1 MSLPNVT
8 TFNIG
13 TGNITYIVNAA
24 AATSSPLAL
33 ATTIMPNF
41 PLQQR
46 VIASSVGN
54 DSGIFFRI
62 VGLNQAGFT
71 VTEFLAG
78 TNATFAQSNLDYSK
92 IISIQGSSSSTVL
105 IPAATANSVSVGVS
119 TTGGQGSTMWNI
131 MNWHVSPVNIELSGV
146 TVGTQGVT
154 WTAQYTY
161 DDPNN
166 LPAGIFFP
174 QPFNHPTLINQTG
187 SLDGPINDPVTAVR
201 LLIAAGTGTVRFTV
215 IQAGIGSP

>member
-1 MSLPNVT
+1 MSLPNV
-8 TFNIG
+8 
-13 TGNITYIVNAA
+13 ITYNVATGTITTIVNAA
-24 AATSSPLAL
+24 AATSAPLAL
-33 ATTIMPNF
+33 ATTVVPSF

-71 VTEFLAG
+71 ISEFLAG
-78 TNATFAQSNLDYSK
+78 TNATFAVSNLDYAK

-105 IPAATANSVSVGVS
+105 VPSATANNVSVGVS
-119 TTGGQGSTMWNI
+119 TSGGTASTLWQI

-146 TVGTQGVT
+146 LVSGAAT

-166 LPAGIFFP
+166 LPPGVGFA
-174 QPFNHPTLINQTG
+174 QPFNHPTLINQSA
-187 SLDGPINDPVTAVR
+187 SLDGPINDPVTGIR
-201 LLIAAGTGTVRFTV
+201 FLISAGTGTMRFTI